1 MTDLIAAGLNARS
14 SKDVDALEK
23 ALERAF
29 GGAKDR
35 YLGDRATNWS
45 ALSSGV
51 DPQSVLF
58 ERVTNMWDA
67 LLEGAAGKVDKEKR
81 TWTSPKEA
89 AQVLLGVPL
98 TGPATMEAA
107 QRDLLAP
114 LSLVQLLDSD
124 DPVRRP
130 SIAFRDKGIGLTA
143 AEMPQTI
150 LAIEGSNKLDKR
162 YLHGVFGKGG
172 SVLCMF
178 CEATIVIT
186 RKQPELLAEG
196 EEDYVSMAIVR
207 QGDAPDVRLPY
218 FRYWVNPGND
228 LPYSVPSGEVDFEP
242 GTYVVHVGYQ
252 GDRLTQQTWE
262 KEESVYAFAE
272 TVLFRPTLP
281 YQLHDARSG
290 KANTRPKDRQ
300 KPSTLQGLGQRLEST
315 SSEDGL
321 LDASG
326 VSRLPIP
333 GVGEVG
339 LRWWLFENTDRRRR
353 RAAKGF
359 VGLFV
364 TGGQVHHTWTTSRFT
379 QLVDARRRV
388 AQRIIVEVDTEGLAQ
403 QDKVRIFSSFRDVLL
418 KSPQATALERAV
430 ADWLSRDA
438 DLDDAETQLTI
449 EALGGSDREVSA
461 AFRER
466 LNRAVRA
473 AAPGLAG
480 VGVGNEAGS
489 TPKPPKPR
497 RREEL
502 YAEPTTFTGPESIEL
517 LPGRRKSFHMECN
530 AIDGFVPSR
539 GDVNVITGVGSP
551 PVQFGRGDLRR
562 GRLQVSLLVAAEA
575 SLGTSELE
583 IALVWSSESGKRVE
597 LRWPLRVSVVAEP
610 TLSKPPREGKDKKKR
625 RRGDIAFI
633 WTDSEL
639 RKEWN
644 SSIVGELE
652 MIKGSALAKL
662 QPKTYG
668 HLKKV
673 EDLVPTV
680 VLNRSFRDLDA
691 YLKGIAKRTGDQ
703 ALELRRDKYGLALGV
718 TIANMFTRESK
729 LTDEHNRW
737 EEAGKRGPEPEPPM
751 TDAQRQRALV
761 EDARG
766 VLALLPDFDALLGDL
781 REPDEEPDEA
791 MEQQPA

>member
-1 MTDLIAAGLNARS
+1 MTDLIAEGLSARTVR
-14 SKDVDALEK
+14 DVDALEK

-67 LLEGAAGKVDKEKR
+67 LLEDAAGKVDKEKR
-81 TWTSPKEA
+81 TWVSPTEA
-89 AQVLLGVPL
+89 AHSLLGVPL
-98 TGPATMEAA
+98 AGPVAMEAV

-114 LSLVQLLDSD
+114 CSLVQILDSD
-124 DPVRRP
+124 DSVRRP

-150 LAIEGSNKLDKR
+150 LAIEGSNKLYKP

-186 RKQPELLAEG
+186 RKQPDLLAEG
-196 EEDYVSMAIVR
+196 EQDRVSMAIVR

-218 FRYWVNPGND
+218 FRYWVNPEDD
-228 LPYSVPSGEVDFEP
+228 LPYSVPADEVDFEP
-242 GTYVVHVGYQ
+242 GTYVVHIGYQ

-262 KEESVYAFAE
+262 KEESIYAFAE

-315 SSEDGL
+315 TTADGL
-321 LDASG
+321 LDSSG
-326 VSRLPIP
+326 VSRVPVP

-364 TGGQVHHTWTTSRFT
+364 TGGQVHHTWSTSRFT

-449 EALGGSDREVSA
+449 EALGGSDQSEVSA

-466 LNRAVRA
+466 LNRAVRGA
-473 AAPGLAG
+473 VPGLAG
-480 VGVGNEAGS
+480 VGAGTDSGS
-489 TPKPPKPR
+489 TTKPPKPR
-497 RREEL
+497 PQEDL
-502 YAEPTTFTGPESIEL
+502 YDEPTAFTGPESIEL
-517 LPGRRKSFHMECN
+517 LPGQRKSFHMECN
-530 AIDGFVPSR
+530 AIDGFVPDR
-539 GDVNVITGVGSP
+539 GHVNVVAGVGSP

-562 GRLQVSLLVAAEA
+562 GRLQVSLLVAGEA
-575 SLGTSELE
+575 SLGSSELE
-583 IALVWSSESGKRVE
+583 IALVWKSKSGERVE
-597 LRWPLRVSVVAEP
+597 LRWPLRVQVVAEP
-610 TLSKPPREGKDKKKR
+610 TLSKPPREGKNKKKR

-633 WTDSEL
+633 WTDSDKK
-639 RKEWN
+639 KEWD
-644 SSIVGELE
+644 SAIVGDLE
-652 MIKGSALAKL
+652 MIKGSALAEL

-680 VLNRSFRDLDA
+680 VLNRSFRDLDT

-703 ALELRRDKYGLALGV
+703 ALDLRRDKYGLALGV
-718 TIANMFTRESK
+718 TIANMCARESK
-729 LTDEHNRW
+729 LTEEHKRW
-737 EEAGKRGPEPEPPM
+737 EEAGKQGPEPDRPM
-751 TDAQRQRALV
+751 TDAQRQRALS

-766 VLALLPDFDALLGDL
+766 VLALLPDFDALLDDL
-781 REPDEEPDEA
+781 RAPDEESDA
-791 MEQQPA
+791 KEQQPA